1 MAVFLI
7 ENKEDTWPFFC
18 LRIRKINGRFFFGLR
33 IIKIHG
39 CFFGLRLIR
48 INGRFFD

>member
-1 MAVFLI
+1 MAVFLF
-7 ENKEDTWPFFC
+7 ENKEDKWP
-18 LRIRKINGRFFFGLR
+18 FFFGLR

-39 CFFGLRLIR
+39 CFFGLRLIK